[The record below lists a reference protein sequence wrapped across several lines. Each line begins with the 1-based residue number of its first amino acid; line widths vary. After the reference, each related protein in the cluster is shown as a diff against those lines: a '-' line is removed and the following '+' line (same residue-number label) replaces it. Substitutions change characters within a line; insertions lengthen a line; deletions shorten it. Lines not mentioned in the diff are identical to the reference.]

1 MGWLSLAVLRE
12 RLGVLRALNLSSQ
25 ESGITDI
32 RSVYNDSAFTQRLRR
47 WTAHGNNSSIN
58 AAGGPALTVTGTATN
73 SATSNASVYDISGH
87 LESLVTVASTSA
99 VVGFHAPTLQQ
110 CLQTGFTFF
119 CEWAPATGVATA
131 TNRAFCGLHN
141 STSAPTDVQPSG
153 LTDLF
158 GIGWDA
164 ADTNVQF
171 MHNDNADTCTKVDL
185 GSNFAVP
192 TTDRTQVYQLRMYS
206 LPSSGVVNYTLIDV
220 NTGNT
225 ASGTISANLPALTTM
240 IGPRVWMSV
249 GGTSSV
255 IGIAFY
261 DMWLKSAR

>member
-1 MGWLSLAVLRE
+1 MGWLTLAAMRE
-12 RLGVLRALNLSSQ
+12 RLQLIRVLGFTTPD
-25 ESGITDI
+25 SGITDI
-32 RSVYNDSAFTQRLRR
+32 RNNYNDSAFTQRLRR

-58 AAGGPALTVTGTATN
+58 AAGGPALTIAGTATN

-87 LESLVTVASTSA
+87 LESLVTTPSTSA
-99 VVGFHAPTLQQ
+99 VAGWYAPTAQQ
-110 CLQTGFTFF
+110 CLQTGLTFF

-131 TNRAFCGLHN
+131 TTRAFCGMH
-141 STSAPTDVQPSG
+141 SSVSAPTDVQPSG
-153 LTDLF
+153 LTDKF

-164 ADTNVQF
+164 ADANVQF

-185 GSNFAVP
+185 GANFPVP
-192 TTDRTQVYQLRMYS
+192 STDRTQVYQLRMYS
-206 LPSSGVVNYTLIDV
+206 LPGSGIVKYTLTDV
-220 NTGNT
+220 NTGNS
-225 ASGTISANLPALTTM
+225 ASGTISTDLPAATTM
-240 IGPRVWMSV
+240 LAPRVWMSV

>member
-58 AAGGPALTVTGTATN
+58 AMGGPALTIIGTATN
-73 SATSNASVYDISGH
+73 SPTSNDSVYSISGH
-87 LESLVTVASTSA
+87 VESLVTTPSTSA
-99 VVGFHAPTLQQ
+99 IAGWYDPTAQK
-110 CLQTGFTFF
+110 CLQTGLTFF

-185 GSNFAVP
+185 GSSFPVP

-206 LPSSGVVNYTLIDV
+206 LPGSGVVNYTLIDV

-225 ASGTISANLPALTTM
+225 ASGSVSTNLPALTTL
-240 IGPRVWMSV
+240 IAPRVWMSV

-261 DMWLKSAR
+261 DMWIKSAR

>member
-1 MGWLSLAVLRE
+1 MGWLSIQAKIE
-12 RLGVLRALNLSSQ
+12 RLLVLKALGLTTPD
-25 ESGITDI
+25 SGITDI
-32 RSVYNDSAFTQRLRR
+32 RSIYNDSAFTQRLRR

-99 VVGFHAPTLQQ
+99 VVGWHAPTLQQ

-131 TNRAFCGLHN
+131 TNRAFCGIHN
-141 STSAPTDVQPSG
+141 STSAPTDVQPSS

-158 GIGWDA
+158 GMGWDA
-164 ADTNVQF
+164 VDANVQF
-171 MHNDNADTCTKVDL
+171 MHNDASGTCTKVDL
-185 GSNFAVP
+185 GSNFVVP
-192 TTDRTQVYQLRMYS
+192 DDDRTQVYQLRMYS
-206 LPSSGVVNYTLIDV
+206 LPGSGVVNYTVTDV
-220 NTGNT
+220 NTGNS
-225 ASGTISANLPALTTM
+225 ASGSISTDLPALTTM
-240 IGPRVWMSV
+240 VGPRVWMSV
-249 GGTSSV
+249 GGTNSV

-261 DMWLKSAR
+261 DMWIKSAR

>member
-47 WTAHGNNSSIN
+47 WTAHGNNPNIN
-58 AAGGPALTVTGTATN
+58 ATGAPALTGTGTATN
-73 SATSNASVYDISGH
+73 SLTSSASVFDISGH
-87 LESLVTVASTSA
+87 VEYLVTTPGTSA
-99 VVGFHAPTLQQ
+99 VVGVHAPTLQHS
-110 CLQTGFTFF
+110 LQTGLTFF
-119 CEWAPATGVATA
+119 CEWAPATGVSTA

-158 GIGWDA
+158 GIGWDD
-164 ADTNVQF
+164 ADANVQF

-185 GSNFAVP
+185 GSNFVVP

-206 LPSSGVVNYTLIDV
+206 LPGSGIVNYTLIDV

-225 ASGTISANLPALTTM
+225 ASGTISTNLPALTTM